1 MAAARPWLSTKR
13 KIEYVS
19 SDEENV
25 DDPDPVEADEED
37 DVIAMYKPKKSKLDE
52 SVQKYFKT
60 VMMDASKS
68 TPKPNI
74 VYVSKYFLAKT
85 ENLVSKKVEEIDS
98 DNDEKAR
105 AKEKDSKRQS
115 KNFFYPASC
124 LILGSQGTFER
135 REPTIKPTFHLD
147 FYAYRV
153 SSSGRFGPI
162 MSQIKANIK
171 TVKWLFLTF

>member
-52 SVQKYFKT
+52 SVQKNFKT
-60 VMMDASKS
+60 VMMDVSKP

-85 ENLVSKKVEEIDS
+85 ENLVSKKVEEIGS

-115 KNFFYPASC
+115 KNFFIQIFDRLSC
-124 LILGSQGTFER
+124 LILGSQGTYER
-135 REPTIKPTFHLD
+135 REPTIKSTFHLD
-147 FYAYRV
+147 LYAYTLGFRY
-153 SSSGRFGPI
+153 RARLA
-162 MSQIKANIK
+162 Q
-171 TVKWLFLTF
+171 